1 MLNPNSKSKN
11 KIKIEEK
18 NKNVKS
24 TIFDSDRIVLTSVFY
39 ILK

>member
-18 NKNVKS
+18 NKSIKS
-24 TIFDSDRIVLTSVFY
+24 TVFDFDRIVLTSVFY